1 MKPSITSIL
10 REFAKG
16 RPLTASGL
24 STKYK
29 ISRQGLHRYLS
40 KLVRDGRIL
49 RQGSSR
55 RTTYYILNKA
65 LVLRRIWKGEKR
77 FQKRVRAQGLH
88 EDILLKEIGSQKT
101 IFDGLSEHAKVNF
114 AYAFTEMVNNAID
127 HSKTIFIDI
136 DVKIG
141 SGVVSFSVSD
151 RGVGIFKN
159 IAEKK
164 NLQSEMD
171 AIEDILKGKQTTMP
185 EKHSGEGI
193 FFTSKIADR
202 FVIESHGK
210 RLTIDNLIDDAFV
223 ENMRQKKGTTV
234 HFEQKIDTTKKLDDI
249 FHRFTSEDFQFKKS
263 QVKVKLFSRGELY
276 ISRSQAKRLVHALDQ
291 FEEIIL
297 DFKDVETIGQ
307 AFADEVFRIFQNDY
321 PDIKISPINCNEN
334 VEFMIKR
341 AKPS

>member
-1 MKPSITSIL
+1 MKQFISLIL
-10 REFAKG
+10 KDFEKG
-16 RPLTASGL
+16 NPLTASDL
-24 STKYK
+24 SRKYK
-29 ISRQGLHRYLS
+29 ISRQGLHRYLA

-49 RQGSSR
+49 KQGSSPK
-55 RTTYYILNKA
+55 TTYYILNKSQ
-65 LVLRRIWKGEKR
+65 VLRRIWKGGKR
-77 FQKRVRAQGLH
+77 FQKRVRAEGLH
-88 EDILLKEIGSQKT
+88 EDLLLKEIESQKT
-101 IFDGLSEHAKVNF
+101 FLDGLSEHAIINF

-127 HSKTIFIDI
+127 HSKTKFIDI
-136 DVKIG
+136 SVKVS
-141 SGVVSFSVSD
+141 SGVVSFAVAD
-151 RGVGIFKN
+151 RGVGIFQN
-159 IAEKK
+159 MREKK
-164 NLQSEMD
+164 NLQSEME

-223 ENMRQKKGTTV
+223 EDIRHKKGTNV
-234 HFEQKIDTTKKLDDI
+234 YFEQKIDTRKKLDDM
-249 FHRFTSEDFQFKKS
+249 FHRYTSEDFQFKKS

-291 FEEIIL
+291 FDEIIL

-307 AFADEVFRIFQNDY
+307 AFADEVFRIFQTDH
-321 PDIKISPINCNEN
+321 PEIKIIPINCNEN

-341 AKPS
+341 AKS

>member
-1 MKPSITSIL
+1 MKQFISLIFK
-10 REFAKG
+10 EFEKG
-16 RPLTASGL
+16 SPLTASDL
-24 STKYK
+24 SKKYK

-40 KLVRDGRIL
+40 KLVREGRIL
-49 RQGSSR
+49 KQGTSR
-55 RTTYYILNKA
+55 KTTYYILNKPQ
-65 LVLRRIWKGEKR
+65 VLRRIWKGEKR
-77 FQKRVRAQGLH
+77 FQKRLRAAGLH
-88 EDILLKEIGSQKT
+88 EDLLLKEIESQKN
-101 IFDGLSEHAKVNF
+101 FLHGLSNHATINF

-127 HSKTIFIDI
+127 HSKTKFIDI

-141 SGVVSFSVSD
+141 AGVLTFSVSD
-151 RGVGIFKN
+151 RGVGIFQN
-159 IAEKK
+159 MCEKK

-171 AIEDILKGKQTTMP
+171 AIEDVLKGKQTTMP

-210 RLTIDNLIDDAFV
+210 RLIIDNLIDDTFV
-223 ENMRQKKGTTV
+223 EDVRFGKGTKV
-234 HFEQKIDTTKKLDDI
+234 YFEQKIDTNKKLDDV
-249 FHRFTSEDFQFKKS
+249 FHRYTSEDFQFKKS

-297 DFKDVETIGQ
+297 DFKDVGTIGQ
-307 AFADEVFRIFQNDY
+307 AFADEVFRIFQTDH
-321 PDIKISPINCNEN
+321 PGIKIVPINCNEN

-341 AKPS
+341 ARS

>member
-1 MKPSITSIL
+1 MKQLIPSIL
-10 REFAKG
+10 KEFEKG
-16 RPLTASGL
+16 RPLTTSHL
-24 STKYK
+24 SKKYK

-49 RQGSSR
+49 KQGSSPK
-55 RTTYYILNKA
+55 TTYYILNKPQA
-65 LVLRRIWKGEKR
+65 LRRIWKGEKR
-77 FQKRVRAQGLH
+77 FQKKVQAFGLH
-88 EDILLKEIGSQKT
+88 EDLLLKEIESQKSLL
-101 IFDGLSEHAKVNF
+101 DSLSEHAKINF

-127 HSKTIFIDI
+127 HSKTKFIDI
-136 DVKIG
+136 DVKIR
-141 SGVVSFSVSD
+141 SGIVSFSVSD
-151 RGVGIFKN
+151 KGVGVFRN
-159 IAEKK
+159 ICDNK
-164 NLQSEMD
+164 NLQNEME

-210 RLTIDNLIDDAFV
+210 RLTIDNLLDDAFV
-223 ENMRQKKGTTV
+223 EDIRQKKGTRV
-234 HFEQKIDTTKKLDDI
+234 YFEQKIDTRKKLDDV
-249 FHRFTSEDFQFKKS
+249 FHKYTSEDFQFKKS

-276 ISRSQAKRLVHALDQ
+276 ISRPQAKRLVHAMDQ

-307 AFADEVFRIFQNDY
+307 AFADEVFRIFQADH
-321 PDIKISPINCNEN
+321 PEIRIIPINCSEN

-341 AKPS
+341 AKS